1 MDYKVKVYDEK
12 SYGSELIVVKEF
24 EDIKQAREYARE
36 ITLNFDWAVLTTS
49 YDEQEEFYMDGRFAQ
64 QAQIFY
70 YILINAYSRII
81 LRQGQ
86 FCIVVYLK
94 NFVYHRNTNLIKEVL
109 SYGGK
114 QLRSRLSQ
122 VQKSQLL

>member
-64 QAQIFY
+64 
-70 YILINAYSRII
+70 
-81 LRQGQ
+81 
-86 FCIVVYLK
+86 
-94 NFVYHRNTNLIKEVL
+94 
-109 SYGGK
+109 
-114 QLRSRLSQ
+114 
-122 VQKSQLL
+122 